1 MAWSATVTAISA
13 NEVNIVATADFVNGA
28 TGEKITRQVPAADL
42 TPDRLAFY
50 CQRVIVQLETR
61 DAGLAALA
69 AGPVTLPRDAK
80 SGTLAAAATAASAAD
95 DFFAKLASLSAL
107 KVQADKGI
115 IATTDPS
122 IATAQS
128 DVKSAFLPEYASDPR
143 FR

>member
-1 MAWSATVTAISA
+1 MAWTANVTAIST
-13 NEVNIVATADFVNGA
+13 NEANIVATVDFING
-28 TGEKITRQVPAADL
+28 GEKITRQVPANDL

-61 DAGLAALA
+61 DAGIAALA

-80 SGTLAAAATAASAAD
+80 TGTLATAATAATAAD
-95 DFFAKLASLSAL
+95 DFFARLASLNAL

-115 IATTDPS
+115 IPTTDPA
-122 IATAQS
+122 IATAES
-128 DVKSAFLPEYASDPR
+128 NVKSAFLPEYATDPR